1 LGVEGSRA
9 DQERQAHLKEVAKRL
24 TKRVMDFW
32 NQMDELIRIKHLES
46 IRSKEKVRL
55 TS

>member
-9 DQERQAHLKEVAKRL
+9 DQERQAHARDVAKRI
-24 TKRVMDFW
+24 TRRVMDFW

-46 IRSKEKVRL
+46 IRSKEKVL
-55 TS
+55 ATS